1 MLNKYLNL
9 TKQDLTILMRNNF
22 HLIVIGLAVIMVILV
37 NFVIPGQVKITPK
50 ELFFDNTNNNIVQDY
65 LLKNDVQKDRFVDSE
80 KKLYERL
87 NQNSNTLGVIIDGN
101 KDNTSFTII
110 GQGNEND
117 EAFNLLSAA
126 MANLIDRIKN
136 NQNENINIQYLRPQ
150 QPNIPFNQ
158 KLIPIIIF
166 TEVILLGFLLVAV
179 IVFQEKEE
187 GGIKAFRVSPANTIV
202 YILSKVSANLILAYL
217 YLLIVLLFTLG
228 FNVNYL
234 NIFVLTTLGSILM
247 TLLGLS
253 ISVFFKNLEEFI
265 FVALIVLSILALP
278 MMTYLTPSFSPD
290 FFRFLPSYS
299 VLFGLRELLFTSGKN
314 SILFNLNMLLVLEGI
329 GMFIIATW
337 SVNRKLMKEGK

>member
-22 HLIVIGLAVIMVILV
+22 HLIVIGLAVIMVLLV
-37 NFVIPGQVKITPK
+37 NFVIPTQVKITPK
-50 ELFFDNTNNNIVQDY
+50 EIFFDKTNNNVVQDY
-65 LLKNDVQKDRFVDSE
+65 LLKNEVPKNRFVDSE
-80 KKLYERL
+80 EKLYERL
-87 NQNSNTLGVIIDGN
+87 NQDSNTLGVIINGN
-101 KDNTSFTII
+101 PNDTSFTII
-110 GQGNEND
+110 GQGNENN

-126 MANLIDRIKN
+126 MANVIDRIKN
-136 NQNENINIQYLRPQ
+136 NQNDNINIQYLRSQ
-150 QPNIPFNQ
+150 QDNIAFNQ
-158 KLIPIIIF
+158 KLIPLIIF

-202 YILSKVSANLILAYL
+202 YILSKLSANLILAYL

-228 FNVNYL
+228 FNLNYL
-234 NIFVLTTLGSILM
+234 NIFVLTTLGSIFM

-278 MMTYLTPSFSPD
+278 MMTYLTPSFSPS
-290 FFRFLPSYS
+290 FFRFLPSYP
-299 VLFGLRELLFTSGKN
+299 VLFGLRELLFPSGKS
-314 SILFNLNMLLVLEGI
+314 SILFNLNIILVLEGI